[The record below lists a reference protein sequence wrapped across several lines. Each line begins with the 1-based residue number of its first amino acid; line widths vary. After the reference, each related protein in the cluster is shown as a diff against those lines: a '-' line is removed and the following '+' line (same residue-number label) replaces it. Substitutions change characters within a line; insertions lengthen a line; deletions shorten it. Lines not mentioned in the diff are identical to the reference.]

1 MRSSCSQDEVMIG
14 QVMADILGVES
25 VSMSDDPFDLGLTSI
40 QAIRI
45 CARLKHDLGLD
56 PAPECLLGS
65 ATIGNFVATM
75 RGRG

>member
-1 MRSSCSQDEVMIG
+1 MI
-14 QVMADILGVES
+14 ADILGVES

-45 CARLKHDLGLD
+45 CARIKHDLGLD

-65 ATIGNFVATM
+65 ETISSFVATTWE
-75 RGRG
+75 RG

>member
-1 MRSSCSQDEVMIG
+1 MGRRQDDSTIR
-14 QVMADILGVES
+14 QVIADVLGVES
-25 VSMSDDPFDLGLTSI
+25 VSMSDNPFDLGLTSI

-45 CARLKHDLGLD
+45 CARIRHDLSLD

-65 ATIGNFVATM
+65 ATVAGFVATV

>member
-1 MRSSCSQDEVMIG
+1 MSSGHRQDESRIR
-14 QVMADILGVES
+14 QVIADILGVAS

-45 CARLKHDLGLD
+45 CARIKHDLGLD

-65 ATIGNFVATM
+65 ETLAGFVATVRR
-75 RGRG
+75 RG